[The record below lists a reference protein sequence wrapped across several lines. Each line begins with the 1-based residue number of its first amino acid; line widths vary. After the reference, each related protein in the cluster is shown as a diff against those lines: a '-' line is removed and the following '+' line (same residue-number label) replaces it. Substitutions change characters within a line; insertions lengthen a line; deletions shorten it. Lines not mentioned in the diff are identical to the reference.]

1 VPAIYL
7 SQSDMNYTMT
17 GELRISDY
25 ELFRVPPRWV
35 FLKIETADGLI
46 GWGEPIVE
54 GRAKTVV
61 TAVEELLDTY
71 LLNENPLH
79 IQDHWQTMY
88 RGGFYRGGPILMSA
102 IAGIDQALWDIKGK
116 YYDAPIHELL
126 GGKVRD
132 KIRYYRWV
140 GGDRPTEVGKN
151 AATLVEQG
159 ITAVKMNATPEF
171 ERIETPRKI
180 KQAGERLKT
189 VREAVG
195 DDIKIG
201 VDFHGRVAKSMVPRI
216 AKELEPYDP
225 MFLEEPV
232 LPENNDILPE
242 ITATTTVP
250 IATGERL
257 FSRWD
262 FKSILEQGVIDVIQ
276 PDPSHAGGIT
286 EVMKIASM
294 AEAYDVAVAPHCPL
308 GPISLASAL
317 QIDAVSQTA
326 IIQESSLGMHYNESA
341 DVPDYLKSD
350 DIFEPVGGF
359 LQIPDEPG
367 LGITLDEERIRD
379 TEDTDW
385 HNPVWR
391 YEDGSVAEW

>member
-1 VPAIYL
+1 MA
-7 SQSDMNYTMT
+7 T
-17 GELRISDY
+17 GIRISDY
-25 ELFRVPPRWV
+25 EVFRASPRWV
-35 FLKIETADGLI
+35 FLKIETSDGLT

-54 GRAKTVV
+54 GRAKTVI

-71 LLNENPLH
+71 LLNEDPLQ

-88 RGGFYRGGPILMSA
+88 RGGFYRGGPVLMSA

-116 YYDAPIHELL
+116 HYGAPIHELL

-140 GGDRPTEVGKN
+140 GGDRPTDVGQN
-151 AATLVEQG
+151 AASLVDNG
-159 ITAVKMNATPEF
+159 VTAIKMNSTSEF
-171 ERIETPRKI
+171 ERIETPQKI
-180 KQAGERLKT
+180 KQAGERLET
-189 VREAVG
+189 VRDAVG
-195 DDIKIG
+195 DEVKIA
-201 VDFHGRVAKSMVPRI
+201 VDFHGRVSQSIVPRL
-216 AKELEPYDP
+216 AKELEPHDP
-225 MFLEEPV
+225 MFFEEPV
-232 LPENNDILPE
+232 LPEHNDVLPE
-242 ITATTTVP
+242 VTATTTVP

-262 FKSILEQGVIDVIQ
+262 FRSILEQGIVDVIQ

-308 GPISLASAL
+308 GPISLAAAL

-326 IIQESSLGMHYNESA
+326 IIQESSLGIHYNETA
-341 DVPDYLKSD
+341 DIPDYLGNSNVLK
-350 DIFEPVGGF
+350 PVDGF
-359 LQIPDEPG
+359 LNIPDAPG
-367 LGITLDEERIRD
+367 LGVSVDEERIRNAD
-379 TEDTDW
+379 EADW

-391 YEDGSVAEW
+391 YEDGSIAEW